1 MMKSIAVCVL
11 VQLAVAACVL
21 AAGEDN
27 FYKLGPDSLPMEG
40 VPKGKL
46 IGPTTLPCE
55 VYPGTSHTYWVYVPA
70 QYDAKQPAALTIF
83 NDGQAMINMN
93 GDVRMPNVFDNLIFR
108 REMPVTI
115 GVFINPGRRPDQPEP
130 SPRDWGD
137 RNTNRPTEYNTPD
150 DKYARVI
157 VDELMPVIAK
167 QYNISPDAEMHAI
180 GGASSGAI
188 AAFSVAWERP
198 NQFRKVI
205 SVVGSF
211 VNLRGGHVYPERVLA
226 SEKKPIRVFFQDG
239 VNDNRALRGDKYD
252 PDRDWHLQN
261 VRLVEALTQKGYDVN
276 YTWGIG
282 LHGQKQGG
290 AIMPEMMR
298 WIWRDYPRSYDAH
311 DLVERSLRTVTT
323 QPATEPV
330 K

>member
-1 MMKSIAVCVL
+1 MKSLIACVL

-27 FYKLGPDSLPMEG
+27 FYKLGPDSLPQEG
-40 VPKGKL
+40 VPKGRL

-70 QYDAKQPAALTIF
+70 QYEATRPAALMIY
-83 NDGQAMINMN
+83 NDGQAMISMN
-93 GDVRMPNVFDNLIFR
+93 GDVRVPNVFDNLIFR

-157 VDELMPVIAK
+157 VDELMPVLAK
-167 QYNISPDAEMHAI
+167 QYNISKDPEMHAI
-180 GGASSGAI
+180 AGASSGGI

-198 NQFRKVI
+198 NEFRKVI

-211 VNLRGGHVYPERVLA
+211 VNLRGGQVYPERVMA
-226 SEKKPIRVFFQDG
+226 SEKKPIRMFFQDG

-252 PDRDWHLQN
+252 ADRDWHLQN
-261 VRLVEALTQKGYDVN
+261 VRLVEAMTKKGYDVN

-311 DLVERSLRTVTT
+311 DAVERSLRTVTT
-323 QPATEPV
+323 QPATQAV

>member
-1 MMKSIAVCVL
+1 MKSLMACVL
-11 VQLAVAACVL
+11 VQLTIAACVL

-27 FYKLGPDSLPMEG
+27 FYKLGPDSLPQEG
-40 VPKGKL
+40 VPKGRL

-70 QYDAKQPAALTIF
+70 QYEATRPAALMIY
-83 NDGQAMINMN
+83 NDGQAMISMN
-93 GDVRMPNVFDNLIFR
+93 GDVRVPNVFDNLIFR

-157 VDELMPVIAK
+157 VDELMPVLAK
-167 QYNISPDAEMHAI
+167 QYNISKDPEMHAI
-180 GGASSGAI
+180 AGASSGGI

-198 NQFRKVI
+198 NEFRKVI

-211 VNLRGGHVYPERVLA
+211 VNLRGGQVYPERVMA
-226 SEKKPIRVFFQDG
+226 SEKKPIRMFFQDG

-252 PDRDWHLQN
+252 ADRDWHLQN
-261 VRLVEALTQKGYDVN
+261 VRLVEAMTKKGYDVN

-311 DLVERSLRTVTT
+311 DAVERSLRTVTT
-323 QPATEPV
+323 QPATQAV

>member
-1 MMKSIAVCVL
+1 MKSLMACVL
-11 VQLAVAACVL
+11 VQLTIAACVL

-27 FYKLGPDSLPMEG
+27 FYKLGPDSLPQEG

-70 QYDAKQPAALTIF
+70 QYEATRPAALMIY
-83 NDGQAMINMN
+83 NDGQAMISMN
-93 GDVRMPNVFDNLIFR
+93 GDVRVPNVFDNLIFR

-157 VDELMPVIAK
+157 VDELMPVLAK
-167 QYNISPDAEMHAI
+167 QYNISKDPEMHAI
-180 GGASSGAI
+180 AGASSGGI

-198 NQFRKVI
+198 NEFRKVI

-211 VNLRGGHVYPERVLA
+211 VNLRGGQVYPERVMA
-226 SEKKPIRVFFQDG
+226 SEKKPIRMFFQDG

-252 PDRDWHLQN
+252 ADRDWHLQN
-261 VRLVEALTQKGYDVN
+261 VRLVEAMTKKGYDVN

-311 DLVERSLRTVTT
+311 DAVERSLRTVTT
-323 QPATEPV
+323 QPATQAV

>member
-1 MMKSIAVCVL
+1 MKSLIACVL
-11 VQLAVAACVL
+11 VQLTVAACVL

-27 FYKLGPDSLPMEG
+27 FYKLGPDSLPQEG

-70 QYDAKQPAALTIF
+70 QYEATRPAALMIY
-83 NDGQAMINMN
+83 NDGQAMISMN
-93 GDVRMPNVFDNLIFR
+93 GDVRVPNVFDNLIFR

-157 VDELMPVIAK
+157 VDELMPVLAK
-167 QYNISPDAEMHAI
+167 QYNISKDPEMHAI
-180 GGASSGAI
+180 AGASSGGI

-198 NQFRKVI
+198 NEFRKVI

-211 VNLRGGHVYPERVLA
+211 VNLRGGQVYPERVMA
-226 SEKKPIRVFFQDG
+226 SEKKPIRMFFQDG
-239 VNDNRALRGDKYD
+239 VNDNRALRGDRYD
-252 PDRDWHLQN
+252 ADRDWHLQN
-261 VRLVEALTQKGYDVN
+261 VRLVEAMTKKGYDVN

-311 DLVERSLRTVTT
+311 DAVERSLRTVTT
-323 QPATEPV
+323 QPVTQAV

>member
-115 GVFINPGRRPDQPEP
+115 GVFINPGRRPDEPEP